1 MMVTVMT
8 AIVVRLDWQVI
19 LMFQDMEKTLGVSEI
34 LKQGIKLFIYTTLAC
49 HIGACFLHVI
59 ACFHSEYDSVD

>member
-1 MMVTVMT
+1 
-8 AIVVRLDWQVI
+8 
-19 LMFQDMEKTLGVSEI
+19 MFQDMEKTLGVSEI